1 MKVSCLSEKEGFC
14 LFQLYKSLVEKG
26 QCSGQFSWS
35 SGGSVVLRERAT
47 VVSAASCLVCSL
59 AVPPLVCGGLIEGT
73 PL

>member
-1 MKVSCLSEKEGFC
+1 M
-14 LFQLYKSLVEKG
+14 
-26 QCSGQFSWS
+26 
-35 SGGSVVLRERAT
+35 VLRERAT